1 VYRVF
6 QCAAAQY
13 TLLGTFSKIDHNL
26 RQKAS
31 LNKYKKIEISP
42 CIITDHNIIKLELKQ
57 QKTQQKICKQLEAE
71 QYIAQ

>member
-26 RQKAS
+26 RQKAR
-31 LNKYKKIEISP
+31 
-42 CIITDHNIIKLELKQ
+42 
-57 QKTQQKICKQLEAE
+57 TQTTKDPTENMQTTGG
-71 QYIAQ
+71 